1 MKIFQ
6 NKNLFKKL
14 MIIFLVIT
22 IFSFCMPKA
31 VRADDSIGGKLLNP
45 IMSFFVA
52 IGDGTMTLIQKM
64 VLQMDESL
72 IPINDSSGFLSK
84 VIVIIVT
91 VAVISVI
98 IAATVIGA
106 VGATG
111 AAIAM
116 TIIKGGITVFAI
128 GTVAT
133 VTFPITTTIVE
144 GMLPNKFQLPIF
156 VVTPQEI
163 FSNKIPLL
171 DVDFFNPNDEIIK
184 VDNTKDLVKKE
195 SMGSKYEY
203 TNKYLVDNCGYD
215 RSHSMTETFTESN
228 GIAQS
233 PNKYTQNKWNYN
245 GKVYTYCYSSSGSW
259 FCTRFDANTQGENW
273 EWLNF
278 DSTENGGIKYKWD
291 TNVATAIWDDGAGE
305 VYENVVTTT
314 TGSVDEITSI
324 AKELQ
329 STVAN
334 WYRILRDISLVT
346 LLSVLVYIGI
356 RIIISSTS
364 NDKAKYKQML
374 WDWVVA
380 ICLLFTMQYIMS
392 FSNFAV
398 KKVIDIVD
406 TTRVDADQ
414 ETNVTE
420 PEVFVIED
428 VKKAKKAYEV
438 LVGDENTDENKYA
451 EYFLDSNNQRA
462 TSKNDVA
469 KLAWPAENF
478 MQQARIRLQLLEDDN
493 DTYVAIGWKLIYVVL
508 VIYTVIFVFTYV
520 KRVVYM
526 AFLTIIAPLVALTYP
541 IDKMNDGKAQ
551 AFDAWFKEYIFNL
564 LIQPMHLILYT
575 ILIGSAMN
583 FVSKN
588 IIYVVVAL
596 GFMTPAEK
604 LLRRFF
610 GFEKAHTPGLLG
622 GPAGAAIMMT
632 GMNKLL
638 GKQAGSKSSS
648 SSSGSNG
655 GSSDDENDSKG
666 LRFNKDFD
674 KVDSMLGGPS
684 VENGKILGE
693 NNVKTKMPKPEP
705 KNDIPK
711 DTQTRKAVN
720 TNGNNVS
727 TTGKGNSSSKINP
740 SNEDKDVKNKKKVKF
755 RDTPFGRGAR
765 YYANKKL
772 TKLGEKI
779 RNSHPARTGLK
790 LYGGLAAGT
799 AGAILG
805 GIAGGDPNKAFQY
818 GVTGAVSGYKAMDGI
833 LPEFEND
840 EDLNNA
846 IELGK
851 ETYYGDEYDDKKS
864 EEYAK
869 KFKHNYDNQVKL
881 ESLLGSQEEA
891 KEFMNNESEY
901 YIKNGI
907 TNIEDMVIAKEMID
921 DEIVTDRDMAISTVK
936 YAKRVGSKPKDMKTK
951 DQEEWRTTF
960 INEFNRND
968 RVKQNLFNAE
978 EETDKVM
985 NRINAYYDKKSK

>member
-31 VRADDSIGGKLLNP
+31 VRSDNGIGGKLLNP

-52 IGDGTMTLIQKM
+52 LGDGTMTLIQKM
-64 VLQMDESL
+64 VLQIDESL
-72 IPINDSSGFLSK
+72 IPIYDSSGFLSK
-84 VIVIIVT
+84 IIVILATIV
-91 VAVISVI
+91 VVSVI
-98 IAATVIGA
+98 IAAVVISA
-106 VGATG
+106 PTG
-111 AAIAM
+111 VALAITIAKSAA
-116 TIIKGGITVFAI
+116 TIITI

-133 VTFPITTTIVE
+133 ITFPVTTTIVE
-144 GMLPNKFQLPIF
+144 GMLPNNFQLPIF

-163 FSNKIPLL
+163 FANKIPLL
-171 DVDFFNPNDEIIK
+171 DVDFFNPNDEISKEIK
-184 VDNTKDLVKKE
+184 TDYADEEVV
-195 SMGSKYEY
+195 GSVEGFSNLA
-203 TNKYLVDNCGYD
+203 TLLTD
-215 RSHSMTETFTESN
+215 N
-228 GIAQS
+228 GIKKTINATEFDS
-233 PNKYTQNKWNYN
+233 NYT
-245 GKVYTYCYSSSGSW
+245 GKE
-259 FCTRFDANTQGENW
+259 ANTVSFIEN
-273 EWLNF
+273 
-278 DSTENGGIKYKWD
+278 DVTYKI
-291 TNVATAIWDDGAGE
+291 TKEQKSVAGE
-305 VYENVVTTT
+305 AAGATPIDVFTVYKKGKITYTEENH
-314 TGSVDEITSI
+314 SSI
-324 AKELQ
+324 AYQLQ

-380 ICLLFTMQYIMS
+380 ICLLFSMQYIMS

-406 TTRVDADQ
+406 TTKVDADQ

-420 PEVFVIED
+420 PEAFVIED

-438 LVGDENTDENKYA
+438 LVGDENTEENQYA
-451 EYFLDSNNQRA
+451 NYFLNSSNQKA
-462 TSKNDVA
+462 SSKNDVA

-583 FVSKN
+583 FASKN

-622 GPAGAAIMMT
+622 GPAGAAMMMT

-638 GKQAGSKSSS
+638 GKQAGSKSSGSS
-648 SSSGSNG
+648 SSSGGSD
-655 GSSDDENDSKG
+655 SSDSNSSKG

-674 KVDSMLGGPS
+674 KVDSMLGGTS
-684 VENGKILGE
+684 EKSEDMLGA
-693 NNVKTKMPKPEP
+693 NNVKTKIPKLAPRS
-705 KNDIPK
+705 DIPK
-711 DTQTRKAVN
+711 VLQTRKN
-720 TNGNNVS
+720 TNANNN
-727 TTGKGNSSSKINP
+727 TPTARKNNSSSTTNA
-740 SNEDKDVKNKKKVKF
+740 SNVSNNLGDKKKIKKGIADNSFV
-755 RDTPFGRGAR
+755 RGAR

-772 TKLGEKI
+772 SKLGKKI
-779 RNSHPARTGLK
+779 QNSHPLRTGLK

-818 GVTGAVSGYKAMDGI
+818 GITGAVSGYKAADGV

-840 EDLNNA
+840 EDLNEA
-846 IELGK
+846 IDIGK
-851 ETYYGDEYDDKKS
+851 ESYYGDEYDDKKL
-864 EEYAK
+864 EEYAY
-869 KFKHNYDNQVKL
+869 KFKNNYDNQVKL
-881 ESLLGSQEEA
+881 ESLLGSRKSA
-891 KEFMNNESEY
+891 KDFIDNESEY
-901 YIKNGI
+901 YVKNGI
-907 TNIEDMVIAKEMID
+907 TNIDDMVIAKEMID
-921 DEIVTDRDMAISTVK
+921 DGTVTDRDMAISTVK
-936 YAKRVGSKPKDMKTK
+936 YAKRVGSKPKDMKKK
-951 DQEEWRTTF
+951 DQDDWRTTF

>member
-31 VRADDSIGGKLLNP
+31 VRADNGIGGKLLNP

-52 IGDGTMTLIQKM
+52 LGDGTMTLIQKM
-64 VLQMDESL
+64 VLQIDESL
-72 IPINDSSGFLSK
+72 IPIYDSSGFLSK
-84 VIVIIVT
+84 IIVILATIV
-91 VAVISVI
+91 VVSVI
-98 IAATVIGA
+98 IAAVVISA
-106 VGATG
+106 PTG
-111 AAIAM
+111 VALAITIAKSAA
-116 TIIKGGITVFAI
+116 TIITI

-133 VTFPITTTIVE
+133 ITFPVTTTIVE
-144 GMLPNKFQLPIF
+144 GMLPNNFQLPIF

-163 FSNKIPLL
+163 FANKIPLL
-171 DVDFFNPNDEIIK
+171 DVDFFNPNDEISKEIK
-184 VDNTKDLVKKE
+184 TDYADEEVV
-195 SMGSKYEY
+195 GSVEGFSNLA
-203 TNKYLVDNCGYD
+203 TLLTD
-215 RSHSMTETFTESN
+215 N
-228 GIAQS
+228 GIKKTINATEFDS
-233 PNKYTQNKWNYN
+233 NYT
-245 GKVYTYCYSSSGSW
+245 GKE
-259 FCTRFDANTQGENW
+259 ANTVSFIEN
-273 EWLNF
+273 
-278 DSTENGGIKYKWD
+278 DVTYKI
-291 TNVATAIWDDGAGE
+291 TKEQKSVAGE
-305 VYENVVTTT
+305 AAGATPIDVFTVYKKGKITYTEENH
-314 TGSVDEITSI
+314 SSI
-324 AKELQ
+324 AYQLQ

-380 ICLLFTMQYIMS
+380 ICLLFSMQYIMS

-451 EYFLDSNNQRA
+451 EYFLNSNNQRA
-462 TSKNDVA
+462 TSKDDVA

-478 MQQARIRLQLLEDDN
+478 MQQARIRLQLLEDDK

-684 VENGKILGE
+684 VEN
-693 NNVKTKMPKPEP
+693 NVKTKMPKPEP
-705 KNDIPK
+705 KNDIQK

-851 ETYYGDEYDDKKS
+851 ETYYGDEYDDKKL
-864 EEYAK
+864 EEHAK

-901 YIKNGI
+901 YVKNGI
-907 TNIEDMVIAKEMID
+907 TNIDDMVIAKEMID
-921 DEIVTDRDMAISTVK
+921 DGTVTDRDMAISTVK
-936 YAKRVGSKPKDMKTK
+936 YAKRVGSKPKDMKKK
-951 DQEEWRTTF
+951 DQDDWRTTF

>member
-31 VRADDSIGGKLLNP
+31 VRADDGIGGKLLNP

-52 IGDGTMTLIQKM
+52 LGDGTMTLIQKM

-84 VIVIIVT
+84 VIVIIAT
-91 VAVISVI
+91 VVVISVI

-144 GMLPNKFQLPIF
+144 GMLPNKFQLPVF

-305 VYENVVTTT
+305 VYENVETTT

-324 AKELQ
+324 AKQLQ

-398 KKVIDIVD
+398 KKVINIVD

-428 VKKAKKAYEV
+428 VK
-438 LVGDENTDENKYA
+438 
-451 EYFLDSNNQRA
+451 
-462 TSKNDVA
+462 
-469 KLAWPAENF
+469 
-478 MQQARIRLQLLEDDN
+478 
-493 DTYVAIGWKLIYVVL
+493 
-508 VIYTVIFVFTYV
+508 
-520 KRVVYM
+520 
-526 AFLTIIAPLVALTYP
+526 
-541 IDKMNDGKAQ
+541 
-551 AFDAWFKEYIFNL
+551 
-564 LIQPMHLILYT
+564 
-575 ILIGSAMN
+575 
-583 FVSKN
+583 
-588 IIYVVVAL
+588 
-596 GFMTPAEK
+596 
-604 LLRRFF
+604 
-610 GFEKAHTPGLLG
+610 
-622 GPAGAAIMMT
+622 
-632 GMNKLL
+632 
-638 GKQAGSKSSS
+638 
-648 SSSGSNG
+648 
-655 GSSDDENDSKG
+655 
-666 LRFNKDFD
+666 
-674 KVDSMLGGPS
+674 
-684 VENGKILGE
+684 
-693 NNVKTKMPKPEP
+693 
-705 KNDIPK
+705 
-711 DTQTRKAVN
+711 
-720 TNGNNVS
+720 
-727 TTGKGNSSSKINP
+727 
-740 SNEDKDVKNKKKVKF
+740 
-755 RDTPFGRGAR
+755 
-765 YYANKKL
+765 
-772 TKLGEKI
+772 
-779 RNSHPARTGLK
+779 
-790 LYGGLAAGT
+790 
-799 AGAILG
+799 
-805 GIAGGDPNKAFQY
+805 
-818 GVTGAVSGYKAMDGI
+818 
-833 LPEFEND
+833 
-840 EDLNNA
+840 
-846 IELGK
+846 
-851 ETYYGDEYDDKKS
+851 
-864 EEYAK
+864 
-869 KFKHNYDNQVKL
+869 
-881 ESLLGSQEEA
+881 
-891 KEFMNNESEY
+891 
-901 YIKNGI
+901 
-907 TNIEDMVIAKEMID
+907 
-921 DEIVTDRDMAISTVK
+921 
-936 YAKRVGSKPKDMKTK
+936 MKTIVV
-951 DQEEWRTTF
+951 DMYGQELTRF
-960 INEFNRND
+960 GYSN
-968 RVKQNLFNAE
+968 
-978 EETDKVM
+978 
-985 NRINAYYDKKSK
+985 Y

>member
-31 VRADDSIGGKLLNP
+31 VRADDGIGGKLLNP

-52 IGDGTMTLIQKM
+52 LGDGTMTLIQKM
-64 VLQMDESL
+64 VLQIDESL
-72 IPINDSSGFLSK
+72 ISINDSSGFWSK
-84 VIVIIVT
+84 VIVVLATIV
-91 VAVISVI
+91 VVSVI
-98 IAATVIGA
+98 IAAVVISAPTGVALA
-106 VGATG
+106 VTIVKS
-111 AAIAM
+111 AA
-116 TIIKGGITVFAI
+116 TIIAI

-133 VTFPITTTIVE
+133 ITFPITTTVVE
-144 GMLPNKFQLPIF
+144 GMLPNKFELPIF

-163 FSNKIPLL
+163 FANKIPLL
-171 DVDFFNPNDEIIK
+171 DVDFFNPNDEITKEIK
-184 VDNTKDLVKKE
+184 TDYADEEVV
-195 SMGSKYEY
+195 GSVEGFSNLA
-203 TNKYLVDNCGYD
+203 TLLTD
-215 RSHSMTETFTESN
+215 N
-228 GIAQS
+228 GIKKTISATEFDS
-233 PNKYTQNKWNYN
+233 NYT
-245 GKVYTYCYSSSGSW
+245 GKE
-259 FCTRFDANTQGENW
+259 ANTVSFIENDVTYRITKEQKSVAGEAA
-273 EWLNF
+273 
-278 DSTENGGIKYKWD
+278 
-291 TNVATAIWDDGAGE
+291 VATSIDVFTLYRKGKITYTE
-305 VYENVVTTT
+305 ENH
-314 TGSVDEITSI
+314 SSI
-324 AKELQ
+324 AYQLQ

-380 ICLLFTMQYIMS
+380 ICLLFSMQYIMS

-406 TTRVDADQ
+406 TTKVDADQ

-438 LVGDENTDENKYA
+438 LVGDENTEENQYA
-451 EYFLDSNNQRA
+451 SYFLNSSNQKA
-462 TSKNDVA
+462 SSKDDVA

-508 VIYTVIFVFTYV
+508 VIYTVIFIFTYL

-583 FVSKN
+583 FASKN

-622 GPAGAAIMMT
+622 GPAGAAMMMT

-638 GKQAGSKSSS
+638 GKQAGSKSSGSS
-648 SSSGSNG
+648 SSSGGSDSSGSN
-655 GSSDDENDSKG
+655 SSKG

-674 KVDSMLGGPS
+674 KVDSMLGGDS
-684 VENGKILGE
+684 ATKNEGTS
-693 NNVKTKMPKPEP
+693 NVKETAKLPDISKATSNAPKRVM
-705 KNDIPK
+705 KG
-711 DTQTRKAVN
+711 
-720 TNGNNVS
+720 NGNKIQNKA
-727 TTGKGNSSSKINP
+727 TGGNSSRIANNNVEKSRIQKML
-740 SNEDKDVKNKKKVKF
+740 DKHPKANGFIK
-755 RDTPFGRGAR
+755 GASRAGR

-772 TKLGEKI
+772 TSLGKKI
-779 RNSHPARTGLK
+779 QNSHPLRTGLK
-790 LYGGLAAGT
+790 LYGGMAAGT

-818 GVTGAVSGYKAMDGI
+818 GVTGAVSGYKAADGV

-840 EDLNNA
+840 NDLNEA
-846 IELGK
+846 IDIGK
-851 ETYYGDEYDDKKS
+851 EVYYGDEYDDKKL
-864 EEYAK
+864 EEYAD
-869 KFKHNYDNQVKL
+869 KFKNNYDNQVKL
-881 ESLLGSQEEA
+881 ESLLGSRKAA
-891 KEFMNNESEY
+891 KDFIDNESEY
-901 YIKNGI
+901 YVKNGI
-907 TNIEDMVIAKEMID
+907 TNIDDMVIAKEMID
-921 DEIVTDRDMAISTVK
+921 DGTVTDRDMAISTVK
-936 YAKRVGSKPKDMKTK
+936 YAKRVGSKPKDMKKK
-951 DQEEWRTTF
+951 DQDDWRTTF

-968 RVKQNLFNAE
+968 RVRQGQFNAE

-985 NRINAYYDKKSK
+985 KKINAYYDKKNK

>member
-31 VRADDSIGGKLLNP
+31 VRADNGIGGKLLNP

-52 IGDGTMTLIQKM
+52 LGDGTMTLIQKM
-64 VLQMDESL
+64 VLQIDESL
-72 IPINDSSGFLSK
+72 IPINDSSGFWSK
-84 VIVIIVT
+84 VIVVLATIV
-91 VAVISVI
+91 VVSVI
-98 IAATVIGA
+98 IAAVVISAPTGVALA
-106 VGATG
+106 VTIVKS
-111 AAIAM
+111 AA
-116 TIIKGGITVFAI
+116 TIIAI

-133 VTFPITTTIVE
+133 ITFPVTTTIVE
-144 GMLPNKFQLPIF
+144 GMLPNSFQLPIF

-163 FSNKIPLL
+163 FANKIPLL
-171 DVDFFNPNDEIIK
+171 DVDFFNPSDETIS

-233 PNKYTQNKWNYN
+233 PNRYTQNKWNYN

-305 VYENVVTTT
+305 VYENVETTT

-324 AKELQ
+324 AKQLQ

-380 ICLLFTMQYIMS
+380 ICLLFSMQYIMS

-406 TTRVDADQ
+406 TTKVDADQ

-438 LVGDENTDENKYA
+438 LVGDENTEENQYA
-451 EYFLDSNNQRA
+451 SYFLNSSNQKA
-462 TSKNDVA
+462 SSKNDVA

-583 FVSKN
+583 FASKN
-588 IIYVVVAL
+588 IVYVVVAL

-622 GPAGAAIMMT
+622 GPAGAAMMMT

-638 GKQAGSKSSS
+638 GKQAGSKSSGSS
-648 SSSGSNG
+648 SSSGGSD
-655 GSSDDENDSKG
+655 SSDSNSSKG

-674 KVDSMLGGPS
+674 KVDSMLGGDLATKNEGTS
-684 VENGKILGE
+684 
-693 NNVKTKMPKPEP
+693 NVKETAKLPDISKATSNAPKRVM
-705 KNDIPK
+705 KG
-711 DTQTRKAVN
+711 
-720 TNGNNVS
+720 NGNKIQNK
-727 TTGKGNSSSKINP
+727 TTGGNSSRTANNNNVEKSRIQRML
-740 SNEDKDVKNKKKVKF
+740 DKHPKANGFIK
-755 RDTPFGRGAR
+755 GASRAGR

-772 TKLGEKI
+772 TNLGKKI
-779 RNSHPARTGLK
+779 QNSHPLRTGLK

-818 GVTGAVSGYKAMDGI
+818 GVTGAVGGYKAVDGM
-833 LPEFEND
+833 LPDFAND
-840 EDLNNA
+840 TDFNDA
-846 IELGK
+846 IEVGK
-851 ETYYGDEYDDKKS
+851 ETYYGDEYDDKKL
-864 EEYAK
+864 EEYAD
-869 KFKHNYDNQVKL
+869 KFKHDYDNQVKL
-881 ESLLGSQEEA
+881 ESLLGSRKAA
-891 KEFMNNESEY
+891 KEFIDNESEY
-901 YIKNGI
+901 YVKNGI
-907 TNIEDMVIAKEMID
+907 TNIDDMVIAKEMIED
-921 DEIVTDRDMAISTVK
+921 GTVTDRDMAISTVK
-936 YAKRVGSKPKDMKTK
+936 YAKRVGSKPKDMKKK
-951 DQEEWRTTF
+951 DQDEWRTTF
-960 INEFNRND
+960 INEFNGND
-968 RVKQNLFNAE
+968 RVRQGQFNAE

-985 NRINAYYDKKSK
+985 QKINAYYDKKNK